1 MENALII
8 LNPAAK
14 GDKAARFHEKIEKMT
29 DGVEIRLTTRAGDAE
44 EIARDAVKNG
54 CRTVVAAGG
63 DGTINEVVNGIGES
77 GVHLGVLPV
86 GTMNVL
92 AAELGLPIKDLAACW
107 KVITDGHVKQID
119 LATANERFFVQLAG
133 VGLDAQVVR
142 ETDLEFRKNFGP
154 LSYVVSVA
162 QIASRKPP
170 KLDIHLPDSTKREG
184 CFVLIGNGRYYG
196 GPFHV
201 FGEAEM
207 DDGLLDVLV
216 FHDLGYLDIVR
227 YTQSLIFGGLSKLSN
242 VDYFQT
248 PSLRVTS
255 EEEVPVEL
263 DGEVDFDVPVE
274 FAIAPTKLGVCAPL
288 K

>member
-1 MENALII
+1 MEDTLII
-8 LNPAAK
+8 MNPAAK
-14 GDKAARFHEKIEKMT
+14 GEKAARFVERI
-29 DGVEIRLTTRAGDAE
+29 GQLAAGAEIRLTTAVGDAE
-44 EIARDAVKNG
+44 KIAREAAQSGYK
-54 CRTVVAAGG
+54 TVVAAGG

-77 GVHLGVLPV
+77 RVNLGILPV

-92 AAELGLPIKDLAACW
+92 AAELGLPVKDLAACW
-107 KVITDGHVKQID
+107 SVITDGHVQRID
-119 LATANERFFVQLAG
+119 LAKANDRYFVQLAG

-142 ETDLEFRKNFGP
+142 ETDLQFRKHFGP
-154 LSYVVSVA
+154 LSYVVSLA
-162 QIASRKPP
+162 QIAARIPP
-170 KLDIHLPDSTKREG
+170 KLEIHTPDGATRNG

-201 FGEAEM
+201 FSDAAI
-207 DDGLLDVLV
+207 DDGLLDVLI

-227 YTQSLIFGGLSKLSN
+227 YTQSLLFGGLSKLSD

-274 FAIAPTKLGVCAPL
+274 FSIAKTKLGVCAPA

>member
-1 MENALII
+1 MEDTLII

-14 GDKAARFHEKIEKMT
+14 GEKAARFEEKIQQLT
-29 DGVEIRLTTRAGDAE
+29 NGTAIRLTRKAGDAQ
-44 EIARDAVKNG
+44 EIAREAVANG
-54 CRTVVAAGG
+54 CRSIVAAGG

-77 GVHLGVLPV
+77 GVTLGVLPI

-92 AAELGLPIKDLAACW
+92 AAEISLPMRDLAACW
-107 KVITDGHVKQID
+107 RIITEGHRRQVD
-119 LATANERFFVQLAG
+119 LAKANERFFVQLAG

-162 QIASRKPP
+162 QIAARKPP
-170 KLDIHLPDSTKREG
+170 VLQIERPGFEPTTGS
-184 CFVLIGNGRYYG
+184 FVLIGNGRYYG

-201 FGEAEM
+201 FGDAAM
-207 DDGLLDVLV
+207 DDGLLDVLI

-227 YTQSLIFGGLSKLSN
+227 YTQSLLFGGLSKLSN

-248 PSLRVTS
+248 PSLRVS
-255 EEEVPVEL
+255 SAEEVPVEV
-263 DGEVDFDVPVE
+263 DGEVDFDVPVV
-274 FAIAPTKLGVCAPL
+274 FAIAPTKLNVYAPV